1 VKYLQQAGVHPATIR
16 LADIGIH
23 GNSHVMMLEKN
34 NLEIATVI
42 ADWLD
47 HNLPERR

>member
-1 VKYLQQAGVHPATIR
+1 VRYLEQAGIKASYIR

-34 NLEIATVI
+34 NREIAGVI
-42 ADWLD
+42 AQWLD
-47 HNLPERR
+47 KALPAQ